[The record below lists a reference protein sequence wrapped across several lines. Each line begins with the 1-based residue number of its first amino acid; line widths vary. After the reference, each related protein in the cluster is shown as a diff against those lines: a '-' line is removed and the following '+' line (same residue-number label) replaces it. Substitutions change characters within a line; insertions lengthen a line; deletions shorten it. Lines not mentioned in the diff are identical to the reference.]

1 MTKQEIG
8 QILRAARE
16 SKGLTQKQVAEFI
29 GRKQQ
34 IVGHWETGY
43 SQPDANTLFELCD
56 LYDLSIDEAFGKKTD
71 SIATEN
77 TMRTD
82 TITEEALTFAK
93 TFDSLDAPGKAA
105 VTAVLETQQQ
115 RIREYGRLEK
125 KPGISIRL
133 PLIQGTH
140 EADVQMRYQSKREQ
154 QELHQS
160 ETLQSDPT

>member
-77 TMRTD
+77 TMHTD
-82 TITEEALTFAK
+82 TITEEEQNLLSAFR
-93 TFDSLDAPGKAA
+93 SLDVPGKAA

-115 RIREYGRLEK
+115 RIKEYGRLEK
-125 KPGISIRL
+125 KPGVNIRM
-133 PLIQGTH
+133 PLIQGAH
-140 EADVQMRYQSKREQ
+140 RCYA
-154 QELHQS
+154 
-160 ETLQSDPT
+160 P